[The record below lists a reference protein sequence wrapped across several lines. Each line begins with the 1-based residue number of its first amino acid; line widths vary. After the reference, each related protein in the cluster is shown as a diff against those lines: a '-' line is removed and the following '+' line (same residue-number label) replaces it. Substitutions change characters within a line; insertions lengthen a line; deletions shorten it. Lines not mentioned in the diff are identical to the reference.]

1 MTLVKKRKLRWFG
14 YIPRSSGYANMILE
28 GTVIGQKKRWED
40 NIKQWTQL
48 EFASSTRTDKNKEKV
63 IVAKSSMEAQRSC
76 KVNG

>member
-40 NIKQWTQL
+40 KIKQWTQL

-63 IVAKSSMEAQRSC
+63 IVAKSSMVAQRYC